1 MENLWRLV
9 IQHIF
14 GGQYLECEMIA
25 RPGRLSEDVQPDRTI
40 IRSSSVPLSTSS
52 SLILTLHTVG
62 TIARSRVAGIT
73 FRSRSKPTDEDY
85 SISQNSIFTVLNV
98 QRSTTIKHQTQ
109 RRRVPYKEPRL
120 WQETHILSLPPTARL
135 VSGVSAA
142 PAVPRSTTLRRWL
155 EIAPGLLAV
164 DAP

>member
-1 MENLWRLV
+1 MAVE
-9 IQHIF
+9 
-14 GGQYLECEMIA
+14 
-25 RPGRLSEDVQPDRTI
+25 PGKLSEDPKPNPTAKQ
-40 IRSSSVPLSTSS
+40 SSSIPLSPSS
-52 SLILTLHTVG
+52 SLVLAFHTIG
-62 TIARSRVAGIT
+62 AIARSRVTGIT
-73 FRSRSKPTDEDY
+73 FRSRSKPSDEDY

-98 QRSTTIKHQTQ
+98 QRSTTIKHSTQ

-142 PAVPRSTTLRRWL
+142 PVAPRSTTLRRWL